1 MIEPSSAGVGAD
13 VVTEGVRKNA
23 RLTSLTG
30 LILLILLFL
39 EGITVLQVGTLIVPH
54 LVIGTLLLAPVA
66 FKLGTTGWKIVR
78 YYAHSPEYVRA
89 GPPPLPRRLLAPVVM
104 VTTVGLLGTGV
115 ALMLL
120 GPSSTGQLSVLH
132 KAFFVLWFVA
142 MALHVLIHALRS
154 LRSVPAEY
162 GARGADVLPGRGG
175 RLLALAGVLVAG
187 AALAMWATGFTAPWT
202 AVFHG

>member
-1 MIEPSSAGVGAD
+1 VIEPSSAGVGAD
-13 VVTEGVRKNA
+13 VVTEVVLKNA

-39 EGITVLQVGTLIVPH
+39 EGITVLEVGTLIVPH

-120 GPSSTGQLSVLH
+120 GPSSTGQLSFLH

-154 LRSVPAEY
+154 LRSVLAEY

-175 RLLALAGVLVAG
+175 RLLALAGVLVVG